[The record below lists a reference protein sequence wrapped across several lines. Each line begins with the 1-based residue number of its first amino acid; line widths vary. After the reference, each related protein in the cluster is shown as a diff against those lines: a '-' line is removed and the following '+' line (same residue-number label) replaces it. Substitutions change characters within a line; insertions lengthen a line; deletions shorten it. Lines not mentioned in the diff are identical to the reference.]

1 MLAKQGNLKDGIE
14 NLTKALSTDSSNKK
28 IMIKIAES
36 YLMTPKEDEE
46 NFNKATDYAIKYLLQ
61 VLEIEKTNY
70 ECLIGLGKAYEKK
83 GEIDQAIN
91 FTEIAV
97 E

>member
-1 MLAKQGNLKDGIE
+1 
-14 NLTKALSTDSSNKK
+14 
-28 IMIKIAES
+28 MIKIAES
-36 YLMTPKEDEE
+36 YLMTSKEDE
-46 NFNKATDYAIKYLLQ
+46 NFNQATDYAVKYLLQ
-61 VLEIEKTNY
+61 VLEIEKNNY